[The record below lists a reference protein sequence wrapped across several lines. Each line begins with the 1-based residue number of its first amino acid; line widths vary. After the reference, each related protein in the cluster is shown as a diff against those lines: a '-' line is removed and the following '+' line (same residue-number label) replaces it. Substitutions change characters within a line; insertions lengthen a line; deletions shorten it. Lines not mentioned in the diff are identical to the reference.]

1 MLQWMRKKIA
11 DWLQALYEANR
22 VPETWGSPSV
32 SRETFEQLR
41 ERGFFAAGRYLFGR
55 LREVG
60 RPEWSPARKFV
71 ALIVGIGLVVCV
83 NAFLH
88 TFTKERRPE
97 VTAAG
102 RRQFSPQV
110 PAGAVLLYAIG
121 ASLLVA
127 QNGEEISGGGSGGGY
142 EGTGWDDS
150 EATEYRPY
158 KRRDEEDGGV
168 GNEDLSIYEH
178 FDPNENY

>member
-1 MLQWMRKKIA
+1 MRKKIA
-11 DWLQALYEANR
+11 DWLQVLYEANR

-41 ERGFFAAGRYLFGR
+41 ERGFFAAGRYLWQR
-55 LREVG
+55 LHEVG

-71 ALIVGIGLVVCV
+71 ALIVGISLVVCV

-97 VTAAG
+97 VMAAG

-121 ASLLVA
+121 AGLLVA
-127 QNGEEISGGGSGGGY
+127 QNGEEISGGGGGSGG
-142 EGTGWDDS
+142 GWDDS

-158 KRRDEEDGGV
+158 KRRDEEDGNRG
-168 GNEDLSIYEH
+168 EREYDLDPLDPYE
-178 FDPNENY
+178 Y